1 MASQPVTVVVRLT
14 AKVGKEMQVRQ
25 ELFNLLAPTRAER
38 GCLNFDMH
46 EDPNDPTAFLFHENW
61 TSEDCLKQHFETTH
75 IKRWIKLAET
85 LLAEP
90 LDLTRWRK
98 ID

>member
-1 MASQPVTVVVRLT
+1 MASQQVTVVVRLK
-14 AKVGKEMQVRQ
+14 AKAGKEAQVRQ
-25 ELFNLLAPTRAER
+25 ELFNLLAPTRAEQ

-46 EDPNDPTAFLFHENW
+46 EAPNDPALFMFHENW
-61 TSEDCLKQHFETTH
+61 TSEGTLTRHFETPH

-90 LDLTRWRK
+90 MELTRWHRVE
-98 ID
+98 